1 MNVHLSLEPMNS
13 AYPENAV
20 ALVGE
25 DPGPGRSAA
34 RLQLAGGRPGQAVSV
49 PVGRQPAREVAVAAS
64 CRLPTGS
71 TGAEVRAGR
80 SGRALSP
87 HPGPLPRGDGER
99 EVRGGVHR
107 RGWAPKAV
115 GDEVTSLHSGAIPTS
130 HFRLPTWVRASL
142 RRLLRN
148 GLALLLGL
156 GSAMAADYA
165 MARHTFAGGAAS
177 SGGNFAVRGSIGQA
191 VAGPVS
197 GPGAT
202 VQGGFWNLLTLPSL
216 LAPAEDAVEFLANRS
231 VKVPLA
237 TLVANDRSLLGYGLT
252 VVAVDPVT
260 ANGGT
265 VTIAGRWLVYTPPAG
280 PAANDSFHYTL
291 SDGQPGAQHTVTG
304 MVRLNLETPNPNDGP
319 APNAAHIAWSGDDVT
334 ITFIGVPFREYR
346 VQYTEDTVPPLNWQ
360 EFVPTAAHAAA
371 ANGVFVHTDA
381 NPGSSLR
388 LYRAIANP

>member
-1 MNVHLSLEPMNS
+1 MNVLHPIPAMKP
-13 AYPENAV
+13 APF
-20 ALVGE
+20 VG
-25 DPGPGRSAA
+25 
-34 RLQLAGGRPGQAVSV
+34 SV
-49 PVGRQPAREVAVAAS
+49 PTGGTRSVANPQSAIRIPHSYGAS
-64 CRLPTGS
+64 SRRLPRT
-71 TGAEVRAGR
+71 
-80 SGRALSP
+80 
-87 HPGPLPRGDGER
+87 
-99 EVRGGVHR
+99 
-107 RGWAPKAV
+107 
-115 GDEVTSLHSGAIPTS
+115 
-130 HFRLPTWVRASL
+130 
-142 RRLLRN
+142 

-165 MARHTFAGGAAS
+165 MARHTFAGGAVS
-177 SGGNFAVRGSIGQA
+177 SGGNFVVRGSIGQA

-197 GPGAT
+197 GTGAT

-216 LAPAEDAVEFLANRS
+216 VAPAEDAVEFLANRS
-231 VKVPLA
+231 VKVPLS

-265 VTIAGRWLVYTPPAG
+265 VTIAGRWLIYQPPAG

-291 SDGQPGAQHTVTG
+291 GDGQPGAQHTVTG
-304 MVRLNLETPNPNDGP
+304 TVRLSLETPNPNDGP
-319 APNAAHIAWSGDDVT
+319 APNAAHIAWAGDDVT

-346 VQYTEDTVPPLNWQ
+346 VQYTENTVPPLNWND
-360 EFVPTAAHAAA
+360 FNPAGVHAAA